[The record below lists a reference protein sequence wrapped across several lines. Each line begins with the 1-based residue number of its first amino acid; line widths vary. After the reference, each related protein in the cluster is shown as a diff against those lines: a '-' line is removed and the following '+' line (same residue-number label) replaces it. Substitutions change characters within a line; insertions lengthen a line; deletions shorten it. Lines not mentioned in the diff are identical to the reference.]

1 MKTLVIF
8 ILLGFSAVMTNAQG
22 VIELNE
28 ARVDYNPLFTQVKH
42 NGNMFTAQIKESYL
56 GQFEQDPMDFV
67 KQNFD
72 VNQLIAETDDKK
84 YDSYFVSFKS
94 RKGELKVNYD
104 KKGNIVNAFQ
114 RFKNVPLP
122 QAVAQQLFKENKGW
136 SMTKNVHVASE
147 RNGKLNRDFYRIT
160 MENGKDRKK
169 VKLDA
174 GEAREIGVAG
184 AF

>member
-8 ILLGFSAVMTNAQG
+8 LLLGFSAAITNAQG

-28 ARVDYNPLFTQVKH
+28 ARVDYNPVFTKVSH
-42 NGNMFTAQIKESYL
+42 SGNTFTAQIKESFL
-56 GQFEQDPMDFV
+56 GEFEQDPMAFM
-67 KQNFD
+67 KENFN
-72 VNQLIAETDDKK
+72 VHQLINQIGNDK
-84 YDSYFVSFKS
+84 YESYYVSFRS

-104 KKGNIVNAFQ
+104 KEGNIMTAFQ
-114 RFKNVPLP
+114 RFKNVSLP

-136 SMTKNVHVASE
+136 SMTKNIHVAYG
-147 RNGKLNRDFYRIT
+147 RNGNVEKDFYRIT

-174 GEAREIGVAG
+174 KAAGELGVAG